1 MRFWHEPVVLARWLL
16 TQASRR
22 LWITVGNSVRCLIS
36 AEFRLHSGWL
46 PFPQV
51 LIPNN
56 LEQNRKTSCYL
67 HDNYMLSKMCV
78 YNQTK
83 SLSVLCSL
91 YILNRK
97 EKKARKKIKLPKGK
111 IKDRKRGVIQ
121 TPLCPFSALSAHVG
135 ARLWGLASD
144 MCGCRRATC
153 AKPNP

>member
-1 MRFWHEPVVLARWLL
+1 MRFWHEPVALARWLL

-97 EKKARKKIKLPKGK
+97 EKKARKKNKVTKRKNKRQEKGRNS
-111 IKDRKRGVIQ
+111 DA
-121 TPLCPFSALSAHVG
+121 TLPFSALSAHVG